1 MSSAAI
7 SRFPVPRLDELP
19 GDIRAT
25 IEAVAEK
32 LGFVPNVF
40 LGLAH
45 RPAEFRAFVAYHD
58 ALMDKDDGL
67 SKAEREMIVVAT
79 SATNQC
85 LYCVISHGAILR
97 IRTKNPLIADQL
109 AINPY
114 KADLTDRERAIV
126 MFALLVAN
134 DSASVTDD
142 DLDDL
147 REAGLSDEEI
157 WDIGSI
163 ASFFAMSNRLANF
176 SGMNPNSE
184 FYAMAR

>member
-1 MSSAAI
+1 MSNPAI
-7 SRFPVPRLDELP
+7 SRFPVPQLDELP
-19 GDIRAT
+19 EDIRAT
-25 IEAVAEK
+25 IEAVAAK
-32 LGFVPNVF
+32 IGFVPNVF
-40 LGLAH
+40 IGLAH

-58 ALMDKDDGL
+58 ALMDKSDGL

-109 AINPY
+109 AVNPY

-126 MFALLVAN
+126 MFALLVAT
-134 DSASVTDD
+134 DSASITDD
-142 DLDDL
+142 DLADL
-147 REAGLSDEEI
+147 REVGFSDEEI

-176 SGMNPNSE
+176 SGMMPNDE

>member
-1 MSSAAI
+1 MSNAAM
-7 SRFPVPRLDELP
+7 SRFPVPKLDELP
-19 GDIRAT
+19 DDIRAT

-32 LGFVPNVF
+32 IGFVPNVF
-40 LGLAH
+40 IGLAH
-45 RPAEFRAFVAYHD
+45 RPVEFRAFVAYHD
-58 ALMDKDDGL
+58 ALMDKSDGL

-109 AINPY
+109 AVNPY
-114 KADLTDRERAIV
+114 KADLTDRERSIV
-126 MFALLVAN
+126 MFALSVAN
-134 DSASVTDD
+134 DSASITDADLADLRDAGLTDD
-142 DLDDL
+142 
-147 REAGLSDEEI
+147 EI
-157 WDIGSI
+157 WDIGAI

-176 SGMNPNSE
+176 SGMLPNDE